1 MKKTVVGI
9 LAHVDAG
16 KTTLSEAMLYHGGH
30 IKKLGR
36 VDKQNAFFDTFQ
48 LERERGIT
56 IFSKQASLA
65 VHDMKM
71 TLLDTPGHVDFS
83 AEMERTLQVLD
94 YGILVISASD
104 GVQGHTRT
112 LWRLLQKYR
121 IPTFIFVNKMD
132 APGAEKAKVLRQLQ
146 DLLSTGCID
155 FTENQDA
162 DTFMENVAVSDDDA
176 LAVFLGKG
184 TLSDSAISKLIMRR
198 TVFPCFFGSALK
210 LQGVE
215 EFLEGLS
222 RFMRSPVLD
231 EEFGAK
237 VFKITRDSQGN
248 RLTHLKIT
256 GGSLKVKTLMPLGD
270 EETVGEKI
278 NEIRI
283 YSGVK
288 YEAKNDVRAGDVCAV
303 TGLTGTYPGQ
313 GLGEEVDTKT
323 PELQPVMNYQCILP
337 QEIHPHQALENL
349 RILQDEDPLLHVEW
363 NEQLQKIHLQ
373 LMGEIQLEVLKRL
386 IMDRFSMD
394 IRFGPGSVIYKET
407 VNAPVIGMGH
417 FEPLRHYAEV
427 HLLLEPG
434 ERDSGLVFRSRCSLD
449 VLSRNWQNLVLTH
462 LKEAIHP
469 GVLTGSPITDM
480 KITLLTGRAHIKH
493 TQGGDFR
500 QATHR
505 ALQHGL
511 KTGKSLLLEPW
522 YEYRMELPGGS
533 VGRAISDIQKM
544 NGSFQSE
551 AHGDY
556 TLLTGEAPVSQFQ
569 NYAAELGVYSHGQGR
584 LFCSVAGYRPCHNAQ
599 AVIDAIGYNSESNP
613 EFTAD
618 SVFCSH
624 GSGFI
629 VKWYEAEGYMHLES
643 RLEAQPAHA
652 GAAVTADASSGK
664 TTNRSDSLEM
674 DKELMAIFERT
685 YGPVKAP
692 MFYSPKA
699 PNSRIDRSS
708 RLPAPVPEYLL
719 VDGYNII
726 FAWKELA
733 DLARDSIDAARQQL
747 MDLLCSYQAL
757 KGCTVILVFDAY
769 KVKRDREDIVKYHN
783 IFIVYTKEAETADT
797 YIEKATYALGKQH
810 KVSVATSD
818 YTEQLIIL
826 AHGALRI
833 PAEGFRRE
841 MADVYKEIEEIVQ
854 AYRKDGGTKAVGAAW
869 QHALLQKMERGGN
882 GAKPTP

>member
-16 KTTLSEAMLYHGGH
+16 KTTLSEAMLYHSGQ
-30 IKKLGR
+30 IRKLGR

-56 IFSKQASLA
+56 IFSKQAVLNVA
-65 VHDMKM
+65 GMQM

-112 LWRLLQKYR
+112 LWRLLQKYG

-132 APGAEKAKVLRQLQ
+132 MAGTDRIKVLEQLQ
-146 DLLSTGCID
+146 KQLDAGCID
-155 FTENQDA
+155 FSDSQDKNE
-162 DTFMENVAVSDDDA
+162 FMESIAVSDEDA
-176 LAVFLGKG
+176 LALFLEKG
-184 TLSDSAISKLIMRR
+184 TLSDSGIAKLILRR
-198 TVFPCFFGSALK
+198 KVFPCFFGSALK
-210 LQGVE
+210 LQGVP
-215 EFLEGLS
+215 EFLDGMQ
-222 RFMRSPVLD
+222 RFMRSPLLD

-237 VFKITRDSQGN
+237 VFKITRDNQGN

-256 GGSLKVKTLMPLGD
+256 GGSLKVKTVLSTGG
-270 EETVGEKI
+270 EENAREKI

-283 YSGVK
+283 YSGEK
-288 YEAKNDVRAGDVCAV
+288 YEMCEEVHAGDVCAI
-303 TGLTGTYPGQ
+303 TGLAGTYPGQ
-313 GLGEEVDTKT
+313 GLGEEVDTKA

-337 QEIHPHQALENL
+337 EDIHPHQALENL

-363 NEQLQKIHLQ
+363 NEQLQEIHLQ
-373 LMGEIQLEVLKRL
+373 LMGEIQLEVLRRL
-386 IMDRFSMD
+386 IQDRFSMN
-394 IRFGPGSVIYKET
+394 IGFGPGSVIYKET
-407 VNAPVIGMGH
+407 IEEPVIGMGH

-434 ERDSGLVFRSRCSLD
+434 ERGSGLSFRSRCSLD
-449 VLSRNWQNLVLTH
+449 ILTRNWQNLVLTH
-462 LKEAIHP
+462 LRETTHP

-480 KITLLTGRAHIKH
+480 RITLLNGRAHLKH
-493 TQGGDFR
+493 TEGGDFR
-500 QATHR
+500 QATYR

-522 YEYRMELPGGS
+522 YEYRMELPNES

-544 NGSFQSE
+544 NGTFQSE
-551 AHGDY
+551 VYGDY
-556 TLLTGEAPVSQFQ
+556 TLLTGEASVSLFG
-569 NYAAELGVYSHGQGR
+569 NYASELHAYTHGQGR
-584 LFCSVAGYRPCHNAQ
+584 LFCSVSGYRACHNAE
-599 AVIDAIGYNSESNP
+599 AVIEEIGYNNESNP
-613 EFTAD
+613 DFTAD

-629 VKWYEAEGYMHLES
+629 VKWDEAARHMHLES
-643 RLEAQPAHA
+643 KLEKRLEAAKDTATAVSA
-652 GAAVTADASSGK
+652 GKPTGRKS
-664 TTNRSDSLEM
+664 SLEM
-674 DKELMAIFERT
+674 DKELLAIFERT
-685 YGPVKAP
+685 YGPVKTQL
-692 MFYSPKA
+692 FRSSPSPA
-699 PNSRIDRSS
+699 SRIDRSAHM
-708 RLPAPVPEYLL
+708 PAPVPEYLL

-733 DLARDSIDAARQQL
+733 DLAKDSIDAARQQL

-769 KVKRDREDIVKYHN
+769 KVKRDREDIVRYHN
-783 IFIVYTKEAETADT
+783 ILIVYTKEAETADT
-797 YIEKATYALGKQH
+797 YIEKATYALGRNH

-833 PAEGFRRE
+833 PAESFHKE
-841 MADVYKEIEEIVQ
+841 MADVYKEIEEIVE
-854 AYRKDGGTKAVGAAW
+854 AYRKDSGTKAVGAAW
-869 QHALLQKMERGGN
+869 QQALLRSE
-882 GAKPTP
+882 AK

>member
-16 KTTLSEAMLYHGGH
+16 KTTLSEAMLYHSGQ
-30 IKKLGR
+30 IRKLGR

-56 IFSKQASLA
+56 IFSKQAVLN
-65 VHDMKM
+65 VEGMQV

-112 LWRLLQKYR
+112 LWRLLQKYG
-121 IPTFIFVNKMD
+121 IPTFIFINKMD
-132 APGAEKAKVLRQLQ
+132 MAGTDQIKVLRQLQ
-146 DLLSTGCID
+146 DQLDGGCID
-155 FTENQDA
+155 FSGNRDENE
-162 DTFMENVAVSDDDA
+162 FMENIAVSDEDA
-176 LAVFLGKG
+176 LALFLEKG
-184 TLSDSAISKLIMRR
+184 TLSDSGIAKLILRR
-198 TVFPCFFGSALK
+198 KVFPCFFGSALK
-210 LQGVE
+210 LQGVA
-215 EFLEGLS
+215 EFLDGMS

-237 VFKITRDSQGN
+237 VFKITRDTQGN

-256 GGSLKVKTLMPLGD
+256 GGSLKVKTVLSTSS
-270 EETVGEKI
+270 EENAREKI

-283 YSGVK
+283 YSGEK
-288 YEAKNDVRAGDVCAV
+288 YEMCEEVRAGEVCAV
-303 TGLTGTYPGQ
+303 TGLAGTHPGQ
-313 GLGEEVDTKT
+313 GIGEEVDTKA

-337 QEIHPHQALENL
+337 EDIHPHQALENL

-363 NEQLQKIHLQ
+363 NEQLQEIHLQ
-373 LMGEIQLEVLKRL
+373 LMGEIQLEVLRRL
-386 IMDRFSMD
+386 ILDRFSMN
-394 IRFGPGSVIYKET
+394 IGFGPGSVIYKET
-407 VNAPVIGMGH
+407 IEEPVIGMGH

-434 ERDSGLVFRSRCSLD
+434 ERGSGLSFRSRCSLD
-449 VLSRNWQNLVLTH
+449 VLTRNWQNLVLTH
-462 LKEAIHP
+462 LRETIHP

-480 KITLLTGRAHIKH
+480 KITLLNGRAHLKH
-493 TQGGDFR
+493 TEGGDFR
-500 QATHR
+500 QATYR

-522 YEYRMELPGGS
+522 YEYRMELPNES
-533 VGRAISDIQKM
+533 VGRAISDVQKM

-551 AHGDY
+551 AYGDY
-556 TLLTGEAPVSQFQ
+556 TLLTGEAPVSLFG
-569 NYAAELGVYSHGQGR
+569 NYASELHAYTHGQGR
-584 LFCSVAGYRPCHNAQ
+584 LFCSVSGYRACHNAE
-599 AVIDAIGYNSESNP
+599 AVIDTIGYNSESNP
-613 EFTAD
+613 DFTAD

-629 VKWYEAEGYMHLES
+629 VKWDEAARHMHLES
-643 RLEAQPAHA
+643 RLEAKSKISEDTAATGTA
-652 GAAVTADASSGK
+652 GKPTSRKS
-664 TTNRSDSLEM
+664 SLEM
-674 DKELMAIFERT
+674 DKELLAIFERT
-685 YGPVKAP
+685 YGPVKTP
-692 MFYSPKA
+692 LFRSSPS
-699 PNSRIDRSS
+699 PGSRIDRSA
-708 RLPAPVPEYLL
+708 RMPAPVPEYLL

-726 FAWKELA
+726 FSWKELA
-733 DLARDSIDAARQQL
+733 DLAKDSIDAARQQL

-769 KVKRDREDIVKYHN
+769 KVKRDREDIVRYHN
-783 IFIVYTKEAETADT
+783 IIIVYTKEAETADT
-797 YIEKATYALGKQH
+797 YIEKATYALGKNH

-833 PAEGFRRE
+833 PAESFHKE
-841 MADVYKEIEEIVQ
+841 MADVYKEIEEIVE

-869 QHALLQKMERGGN
+869 QQALLRSE
-882 GAKPTP
+882 AK